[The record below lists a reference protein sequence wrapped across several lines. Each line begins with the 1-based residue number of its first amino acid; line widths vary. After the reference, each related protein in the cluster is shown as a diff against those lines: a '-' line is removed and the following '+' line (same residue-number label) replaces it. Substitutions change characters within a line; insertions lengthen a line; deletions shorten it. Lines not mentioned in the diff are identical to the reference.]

1 MARLQ
6 VSEDE
11 FREAIEEITRLS
23 PKPGNLYSEGGADTT
38 PYVTPDSSSITTEA
52 FRPDAQFG

>member
-23 PKPGNLYSEGGADTT
+23 PKPGNLYSEAGPIRRLT
-38 PYVTPDSSSITTEA
+38 
-52 FRPDAQFG
+52 